1 VKRDER
7 ELSQRLRDLRAPDEA
22 EVEERSWEVVRTAYE
37 EHTPVR
43 PDRRTRRLGLA
54 LAGGVVALA
63 IGLSPAGAKVG
74 DLVSDVVGIGEPD
87 AKPALRSLPAA
98 GELLVSAPNGVW
110 LVADDGSKRLLGNY
124 DAAAWSPN
132 NVYVVAAAGRQLVA
146 LEPNGNLRWSY
157 TAPGQVADPRWTGT
171 AVDTRIAYRSGRDLR
186 VIAGDGSGASD
197 HVVARDVAPIAP
209 AWRPVP
215 DSKLSPGA
223 ALGPYVLTYVDG
235 SGHLRSVNT
244 ETGERV
250 PLLPSD
256 HRRLDTEPSATPT
269 AGSEDRALAPDGSR
283 IARLDHT
290 GSRDRVI
297 VTRRGGGGEVL
308 FSARGRLVGPTWSP
322 DGRWLLVGWPA
333 ADQWLFIDVDHPR
346 DVRPFGHI
354 SEQFDPGGDGDG
366 AFPRVD
372 DWALPGA

>member
-1 VKRDER
+1 M
-7 ELSQRLRDLRAPDEA
+7 
-22 EVEERSWEVVRTAYE
+22 
-37 EHTPVR
+37 
-43 PDRRTRRLGLA
+43 
-54 LAGGVVALA
+54 
-63 IGLSPAGAKVG
+63 
-74 DLVSDVVGIGEPD
+74 
-87 AKPALRSLPAA
+87 
-98 GELLVSAPNGVW
+98 
-110 LVADDGSKRLLGNY
+110 
-124 DAAAWSPN
+124 
-132 NVYVVAAAGRQLVA
+132 
-146 LEPNGNLRWSY
+146 RWSY

-235 SGHLRSVNT
+235 SGHLRSVNAD
-244 ETGERV
+244 TGERV

-346 DVRPFGHI
+346 DVRPLRPHLRAVR
-354 SEQFDPGGDGDG
+354 PRRRRRTGGSRAWTTGPS
-366 AFPRVD
+366 PRPERRRTP
-372 DWALPGA
+372 AE